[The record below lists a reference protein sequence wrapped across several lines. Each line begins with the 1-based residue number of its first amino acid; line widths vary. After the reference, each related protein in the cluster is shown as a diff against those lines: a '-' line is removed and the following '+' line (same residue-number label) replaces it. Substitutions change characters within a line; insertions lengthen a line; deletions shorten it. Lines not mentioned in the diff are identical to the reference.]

1 VRIQNSAAGLVLAA
15 VLTTSGVVFAT
26 SSAKTAPEVIQSPG
40 LASFDEVWQTIADTF
55 YDPSFGGLDW
65 NEVRAELRP
74 RVEATSSPDDA
85 RRVINEM
92 LARLKRSH
100 FVVLSSSVLD
110 GGAPI
115 GEATVPIEVRVAAQG
130 LLITNVEAGSTA
142 GLVAGQWMRSIDGR
156 STADWKSVDAG
167 PDARLRTYQVW
178 RRAYRALH
186 GDAGSLAELDVEGI
200 DGRVRHISA
209 RRIREAG
216 QIVALGNL
224 PPLAVRTD
232 VRELKTPEGRRVGF
246 IAFNLWMTA
255 IAEPVAA
262 AVDRFR
268 SADGIVLDLRG
279 NPGGLAAMMSGIS
292 GHFMSDPGTLLG
304 RMQTRQGQLEFRPNP
319 RLSTSDGRRV
329 VPFAGPVAILV
340 DELTAS
346 ASECFTGALQ
356 SLGRAR
362 VFGRQTMGEALPALT
377 MQLPN
382 GDVLIHAIGDFVTA
396 TGRSMEGG
404 GVTPDEPITLTPA
417 ALAEGRNPDLAA
429 ALSWLD
435 RARK

>member
-1 VRIQNSAAGLVLAA
+1 MVAAA
-15 VLTTSGVVFAT
+15 LTTSGVVFAVI
-26 SSAKTAPEVIQSPG
+26 SAKTTPEVFVVAQSPG

-65 NEVRAELRP
+65 NQVRAELRP
-74 RVEATSSPDDA
+74 RVEATSSPDVA

-100 FVVLSSSVLD
+100 FVVLSSSALD

-115 GEATVPIEVRVAAQG
+115 GEATLPIDVRVAAKG
-130 LLITNVEAGSTA
+130 LLITRVEAGSMAAAA
-142 GLVAGQWMRSIDGR
+142 GLVAGQWVRSVDGQ
-156 STADWKSVDAG
+156 STADWKAVEAG
-167 PDARLRTYQVW
+167 PDARLRTYQIW

-186 GDAGSLAELDVEGI
+186 GQPGSMAALDVEGL
-200 DGRVRHISA
+200 DGRVRHVSA
-209 RRIREAG
+209 QRIREAG
-216 QIVALGNL
+216 QIINLGNL

-232 VRELKTPEGRRVGF
+232 ARELTTPEGRRVGL

-255 IAEPVAA
+255 IAEPVAT

-292 GHFMSDPGTLLG
+292 GHFISDPGTLLG

-346 ASECFTGALQ
+346 ASECFAGALQ

-377 MQLPN
+377 TQLPN

-404 GVTPDEPITLTPA
+404 GVVPDEPVSLTPA
-417 ALAEGRNPDLAA
+417 ALADGRDPDVAA

-435 RARK
+435 RTRK